1 MTEFLIVIRLLLFL
15 AAVSIALDFIT
26 QSVCLKHFCKKI
38 ITPCTSG
45 CCNHMIEYCPKCGL
59 KSYIDYSKGLL
70 IKYDPQSGC
79 IQHRPEDEEWDKVPS
94 WKKSDIENTELSIK
108 LKGLKL

>member
-1 MTEFLIVIRLLLFL
+1 MIELFFAILTILLL
-15 AAVSIALDFIT
+15 AAIYMAFIFIT

-45 CCNHMIEYCPKCGL
+45 CCNHMIMYCPKCGL
-59 KSYIDYSKGLL
+59 KSYIDYSQGKLV
-70 IKYDPQSGC
+70 KYDPQSGC
-79 IQHRPEDEEWDKVPS
+79 IQHRPEDEEWDKVPD
-94 WKKSDIENTELSIK
+94 WKKSEIQNMELSIK